1 MRSRVTVSCVFVN
14 RQAGP
19 WYLESLW
26 AVCLC
31 EQASWAMRSWVTVNC
46 VFVNRQDGPWD
57 LELLWTVCLC
67 EQASWAM
74 RSWVTVNCVFVN
86 RQAGP
91 WDHESLWGVCL
102 CEQASWTMRSRVT
115 VNCVFVWTG
124 KLGHDI
130 LSHCELCVCVNRQAG
145 PWDLE
150 LLWAVCLCE
159 QASWAM
165 RSWVTVSCVF
175 VWTGKL
181 GHETMRH
188 CEVCVCVNRQDGPWV
203 TVSCV
208 FEWTGKLGHE
218 TMSHC
223 ELCVCVNRQDGPWV
237 TVSCV
242 FEWTGKLG
250 HETMSHCEL
259 CVCVNRQDGPWV
271 TVSCVFVW
279 TGKLGHETMSHCEL
293 CDCEQASWAMRSWV
307 TVSCVFVWTG
317 KLGHEILSHCELC
330 VCVNRQAGPWY
341 LESLWAVCLC
351 EQASW
356 AMWSWVTVS
365 CVFVWT
371 GKLGHDIL
379 SHCELCVCVNR
390 QAGPCDLESLWA
402 VCLCEQASWAMISW
416 VTVRCVFVWTGMLGH
431 ETMRHCE
438 VCVCVNRQDGPWDL
452 ESLWTVCLWTGKLDH
467 DILSHCEVC
476 VCVNRHAG
484 PWDHETLWGVCLCE
498 QASWAMRSWVTVSCV
513 FVWTSKMGHET
524 MSHCEVCVCVN
535 RQAGPWYLESLWG
548 VCLCEQ
554 ASWTMR
560 SWVTVSCVFVWTGKL
575 GHEILSHCE
584 LCVCEQASWAMR
596 SWVTVRR
603 CTTTRPTSQVSCPWR
618 RVTVWPSSARPGVT
632 EAGGGV
638 RLITRCVTS
647 VGLTMTTT
655 HSTLS
660 HGAINWQQ
668 VLPLSCL

>member
-1 MRSRVTVSCVFVN
+1 MIYWVTVSCVFVWTGKLGHEILSYCELCVCVN

-19 WYLESLW
+19 WDLESLW

-31 EQASWAMRSWVTVNC
+31 EQASWAMRPWDTVRCVFVWTGKMDHESLWAVCLSEQASWAMRPWVTVSC
-46 VFVNRQDGPWD
+46 VFVWTGKMDHESLWAVCLSEQASWAMRPWVTVSCVFVWTGKMD
-57 LELLWTVCLC
+57 HESLWAVCLC

-74 RSWVTVNCVFVN
+74 RPWVTVNCV
-86 RQAGP
+86 
-91 WDHESLWGVCL
+91 
-102 CEQASWTMRSRVT
+102 
-115 VNCVFVWTG
+115 
-124 KLGHDI
+124 I
-130 LSHCELCVCVNRQAG
+130 VNRQAG

-165 RSWVTVSCVF
+165 R
-175 VWTGKL
+175 
-181 GHETMRH
+181 
-188 CEVCVCVNRQDGPWV
+188 
-203 TVSCV
+203 
-208 FEWTGKLGHE
+208 
-218 TMSHC
+218 
-223 ELCVCVNRQDGPWV
+223 
-237 TVSCV
+237 
-242 FEWTGKLG
+242 
-250 HETMSHCEL
+250 
-259 CVCVNRQDGPWV
+259 
-271 TVSCVFVW
+271 
-279 TGKLGHETMSHCEL
+279 
-293 CDCEQASWAMRSWV
+293 
-307 TVSCVFVWTG
+307 
-317 KLGHEILSHCELC
+317 
-330 VCVNRQAGPWY
+330 
-341 LESLWAVCLC
+341 
-351 EQASW
+351 
-356 AMWSWVTVS
+356 SWVTVS

-535 RQAGPWYLESLWG
+535 RQAGPWDHESLWG

-560 SWVTVSCVFVWTGKL
+560 SWVTVNCVFVNR
-575 GHEILSHCE
+575 
-584 LCVCEQASWAMR
+584 QAG
-596 SWVTVRR
+596 
-603 CTTTRPTSQVSCPWR
+603 PWD
-618 RVTVWPSSARPGVT
+618 PGLLY
-632 EAGGGV
+632 GDV
-638 RLITRCVTS
+638 RLLGQPAKSAVPEGGWPC
-647 VGLTMTTT
+647 G
-655 HSTLS
+655 H
-660 HGAINWQQ
+660 HQQ
-668 VLPLSCL
+668 GRGWPRLVEGSDW